1 MMSRV
6 HKLANRINAGD
17 FQFGTSHE
25 RTMEEV
31 FAFLSLASELEEK
44 NKIEAATKVGVTFVV
59 FYLVWCW
66 LRRTPPLVTKSL
78 MQFTIVLSSSRNST
92 MRRFT

>member
-1 MMSRV
+1 V

-17 FQFGTSHE
+17 LQSGTGNE
-25 RTMEEV
+25 RTMEV

-44 NKIEAATKVGVTFVV
+44 NKIEAATKVSA
-59 FYLVWCW
+59 LVWSCRAEH
-66 LRRTPPLVTKSL
+66 LLVTKSL
-78 MQFTIVLSSSRNST
+78 MQFTIVVSSSRNST

>member
-1 MMSRV
+1 V

-17 FQFGTSHE
+17 LQSGTGNE

-44 NKIEAATKVGVTFVV
+44 NKIEAATKVSA
-59 FYLVWCW
+59 LVWSCRAEH
-66 LRRTPPLVTKSL
+66 LLVTKSL
-78 MQFTIVLSSSRNST
+78 MQFTIVVSSSRNST